1 MKRDLNHSIVNH
13 RKVKRSKGFTLIEV
27 LVALAIFATATLA
40 IMKAVSQ
47 HINTL
52 GYLEDKT
59 FASWVADN
67 QMAQTLLDGD
77 AKSSKKG
84 STELAGQKWYW
95 QVQYVDTTDSLLKGV
110 EVSVRKNRSSKS
122 ADAEVMS
129 YVAN

>member
-1 MKRDLNHSIVNH
+1 MRRRQGNKNQ
-13 RKVKRSKGFTLIEV
+13 GFTLIEV

-40 IMKAVSQ
+40 VMKAVSQ

-67 QMAQTLLDGD
+67 QMALTLLED
-77 AKSSKKG
+77 AKNSSKKG
-84 STELAGQKWYW
+84 RTELAGKTWYW
-95 QVQYVDTTDSLLKGV
+95 QVNYIDTTDSLLKGIK
-110 EVSVRKNRSSKS
+110 VSVRSNSNSKS